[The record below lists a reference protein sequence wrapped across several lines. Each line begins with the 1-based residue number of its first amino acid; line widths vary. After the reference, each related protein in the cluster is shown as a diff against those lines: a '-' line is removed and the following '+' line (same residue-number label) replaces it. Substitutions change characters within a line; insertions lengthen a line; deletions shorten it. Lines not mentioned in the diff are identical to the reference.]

1 MFVAP
6 VVLSDC
12 VDGAGTSS
20 GQCHPGCGLKAV
32 EDILVDKVK
41 MSGIG
46 ILTNTVGL
54 ELARVKFREAE
65 GALRW

>member
-1 MFVAP
+1 M
-6 VVLSDC
+6 
-12 VDGAGTSS
+12 
-20 GQCHPGCGLKAV
+20 KAV
-32 EDILVDKVK
+32 EDIWVDKVK